1 MSWPTS
7 PTNGQTTTINGIIY
21 VYNSAKNAWGPA
33 STSVVT
39 TITYSGNISAGN
51 VAVTGNINGSVVAS
65 SIVTSGNITLTTS
78 ALSYAG
84 NSVMPKTY
92 TDAMAVVFGI

>member
-33 STSVVT
+33 SVTSVS
-39 TITYSGNISAGN
+39 TIVYSGNVQAGN
-51 VAVTGNINGSVVAS
+51 IF
-65 SIVTSGNITLTTS
+65 TSGNITLTGPQIQYT
-78 ALSYAG
+78 A
-84 NSVMPKTY
+84 NSVMPKSYIDTIGI
-92 TDAMAVVFGI
+92 VFGI